1 MEELILETVN
11 NYGYIGICLIILLE
25 NIFPILPGVVLIF
38 LGGYLSTITNISL
51 IGIIISSTVGSLIGA
66 IILYYLGKILNK
78 ERLKKLV
85 KNKYLKFLGIKPN
98 DIEKADEWFDK
109 KGNLS
114 VIYARIIP
122 VVRSVISIPA
132 GMSEMPFL
140 KFIIYTL
147 IGCLLSNSVLSIC
160 GYYAGDKK
168 EYILEIIDKSSYVV
182 IAIILIISLFFIYK
196 FYKKKRKK
204 NESN

>member
-1 MEELILETVN
+1 MEELILEIVN

-38 LGGYLSTITNISL
+38 LGGYLSAITNISL
-51 IGIIISSTVGSLIGA
+51 IGIIISSTVGSLLGA

-85 KNKYLKFLGIKPN
+85 KNKYLKFLGIKPR
-98 DIEKADEWFDK
+98 DIEKADEWFDN

-168 EYILEIIDKSSYVV
+168 EYILAIIDKSSYVV

-204 NESN
+204 K

>member
-51 IGIIISSTVGSLIGA
+51 IGIIISSTVGSLLGA
-66 IILYYLGKILNK
+66 IILYHLGKILNK
-78 ERLKKLV
+78 ERLKKIV
-85 KNKYLKFLGIKPN
+85 KNKYLKFLGIKPS
-98 DIEKADEWFDK
+98 DIEKADEWFDN

-147 IGCLLSNSVLSIC
+147 IGCLFSNSVLSIC

-168 EYILEIIDKSSYVV
+168 EYILEIIDKSSYIVV
-182 IAIILIISLFFIYK
+182 FIILIIALFFIYK

-204 NESN
+204 K